1 LTQGGEGIP
10 VVVVEDARI
19 KLAAI
24 MNKLPI
30 RITKAEDVSLSGE
43 GKQEKASG

>member
-1 LTQGGEGIP
+1 MP

-30 RITKAEDVSLSGE
+30 RITEAEDVLPLGK
-43 GKQEKASG
+43 GKQEKASR